1 MAPYQFRMVN
11 MVGTPLDVLPY
22 VRGIQMILSGYEGYT
37 KGKRRNA
44 DLAIRDEIKR
54 CGTRARNHIMN
65 VHDNGFREKKISIAK
80 TAKACCNTIDLLI
93 EDIDKSPTGMT
104 HAFFSGQRSASVSVL
119 KKLIKHD
126 HDVIEM
132 MTKAV
137 NISNSVEHAF
147 ASDKTDDEV
156 KSLIRKCE
164 QMITSSRGYYS
175 ARSTVLEGLRQK
187 KKV

>member
-1 MAPYQFRMVN
+1 

-22 VRGIQMILSGYEGYT
+22 VRGIQMVLSGYEGYT
-37 KGKRRNA
+37 KGKRRDA
-44 DLAIRDEIKR
+44 DLAIREEIKR
-54 CGTRARNHIMN
+54 CGTRARNHLMN
-65 VHDNGFREKKISIAK
+65 IHDSCFREKKFDVSKA
-80 TAKACCNTIDLLI
+80 AKACCNTIDQLI
-93 EDIDKSPTGMT
+93 EDVDKSPTGMT
-104 HAFFSGQRSASVSVL
+104 HAFFSGQRSASTSVL

-137 NISNSVEHAF
+137 NISNSVEHAYS
-147 ASDKTDDEV
+147 SDKTVDEI
-156 KSLIRKCE
+156 KSLIRQCE

-175 ARSTVLEGLRQK
+175 ARSTVLNGLRQK

>member
-1 MAPYQFRMVN
+1 VAPYQFLLVN

-22 VRGIQMILSGYEGYT
+22 VRGIQMVLSGYEGYT

-44 DLAIRDEIKR
+44 DLAIREEIKR

-65 VHDNGFREKKISIAK
+65 IHDSSFREKKIDVAK
-80 TAKACCNTIDLLI
+80 AAKACCNTIDQLI

-147 ASDKTDDEV
+147 SSDQSDNEV

-175 ARSTVLEGLRQK
+175 VRSTVLDGLRQK